1 MAQLRKRPSK
11 AATVATVAAFALAAL
26 TALALR
32 GEAGTTDES
41 MPFLGTFILCAIIY
55 FIFAYTL
62 VLIAV
67 GLFKDNRQ

>member
-1 MAQLRKRPSK
+1 MPQPRASRSK
-11 AATVATVAAFALAAL
+11 AVTVAAVAAFVLAAL

-41 MPFLGTFILCAIIY
+41 MPFLGTFILFAVLY

-62 VLIAV
+62 ALIAV
-67 GLFKDNRQ
+67 GLFKDNR